1 MDDLVVRTFI
11 AIDTETNGLDPAV
24 NKIVEIGYAIF
35 DADRRRLMSVGGWF
49 VNRSKDTD
57 APDSRDEIP
66 PEAFAVNQIEAEWVR
81 LHGVS
86 EEMAV
91 VRLNELFALPGTV
104 AIVGHNL
111 RFDTAMMAAVGWV
124 PTVQA
129 IDTMTDLPMG
139 AGNKSLAYAALDHKV
154 LSFFGHRAAWD
165 SVQTGKILCTYQF
178 DEILARSKSP
188 QVILAADVSFREND
202 KAKRLFFHWERPNRF
217 DNVRVPK
224 AWVKSLKE
232 IDLRDEQVRCG
243 KAGVMTHVVEMPAAT
258 NGDTK

>member
-1 MDDLVVRTFI
+1 MRAFV
-11 AIDTETNGLDPAV
+11 AIDTETGGLDPAV
-24 NKIVEIGYAIF
+24 DKIVEIGYAVF

-49 VNRSKDTD
+49 VNRAKDTD
-57 APDSRDEIP
+57 PPDARCEIP
-66 PEAFAVNQIEAEWVR
+66 PEAFAVNQIEADWVR
-81 LHGVS
+81 LHGIS
-86 EEMAV
+86 EETAAR
-91 VRLNELFALPGTV
+91 RLDELFALPGV
-104 AIVGHNL
+104 EAIVGHNF
-111 RFDTAMMAAVGWV
+111 RFDAAMLAAMGWAS
-124 PTVQA
+124 PVQA

-139 AGNKSLAYAALDHKV
+139 AGNKSLAYVALDHKV

-232 IDLRDEQVRCG
+232 IDLRDEQVKCG

-258 NGDTK
+258 NGDPK